1 MKILSFFGNIIS
13 GFQGGGL
20 SDNSGLQQGQPTV
33 ALNPE
38 DQKIPIDAGLQLSA
52 VWSCVNLLSET
63 VASLPLAIYEVDKKG
78 NKKPARDTRLWS
90 VLHQPNPDMTAHDF
104 WMFMGV
110 NRFLTGNAYAA
121 IQRDKSGQ
129 LVALYPL
136 SGLQM
141 QVAVVDG
148 KVIYQYNKDGKFF
161 YFNKEDIFHWKGL
174 GNGYYGL
181 SVFDFMRA
189 TTNEQKNAQKNA
201 SSLYGNGNQLTGVI
215 TVDKVVKGEQ
225 LAQLRNRF
233 RELGAISGD
242 GWLHFMPAD
251 MKYQQIGMSAADAQ
265 LLETRQF
272 GIQEIGRWFGVP
284 AALINSPAGAS
295 GASIEQVVESFYRST
310 IQPHCIAIEQALMQR
325 VFTMEERMKFVAE
338 FKMSALLRASVS
350 SRYDSYSKALQNGFM
365 TRNEVR
371 KLENLPPM
379 EGADDLTAQ
388 SNLWPVRQLGEQE
401 ASAKES
407 VPEEPI
413 KQ

>member
-1 MKILSFFGNIIS
+1 MKILSFFGNMIS
-13 GFQGGGL
+13 RFQGGGL
-20 SDNSGLQQGQPTV
+20 SDNSGLQRGDPSV

-63 VASLPLAIYEVDKKG
+63 VASLPLAIYEIDKKG
-78 NKKPARDTRLWS
+78 NKRPARDTRLWA

-121 IQRDKSGQ
+121 IQRDSNKQ

-141 QVAVVDG
+141 EVAVVDG

-201 SSLYGNGNQLTGVI
+201 SALYGNGNQLTGVI

-225 LAQLRNRF
+225 LSQLRARF
-233 RELGAISGD
+233 RELGAVRGD
-242 GWLHFMPAD
+242 AWLHFLPAD

-272 GIQEIGRWFGVP
+272 GVQEIGRWFGVP

-310 IQPHCIAIEQALMQR
+310 VQPHCTAIEQALMQR
-325 VFTMEERMKFVAE
+325 VFTVEERMRYVAE

-401 ASAKES
+401 ASQKES